1 MVVYIQ
7 DTSVVRKCTA
17 CWLSTGGGKACTQ
30 MSCSSAKSCPECAVV
45 TGRGRPAKPLLSPIP
60 VQSSFQIFG
69 VDLIELPVTS
79 QGNISTSLCFR
90 ISSQSD
96 QWCIQYLIKSQNA
109 L

>member
-1 MVVYIQ
+1 MVVYMQ
-7 DTSVVRKCTA
+7 DISVVRKCTA
-17 CWLSTGGGKACTQ
+17 CWLSIGGGKACTQ
-30 MSCSSAKSCPECAVV
+30 MSCSSAKSC
-45 TGRGRPAKPLLSPIP
+45 PAKPLLSPIP

-79 QGNISTSLCFR
+79 QGNISTLLCFR